1 MAKIQ
6 SAFEAGLHSSPASV
20 DAALLR
26 FEDVSYGYDEDTDAS
41 VISDITLDVDRSEFV
56 CLLGRSGCGKSTL
69 MNVAAGLIRPRSG
82 KVQFDGAPLL
92 SVNTQVGYMTQ
103 GDTLFPWRTVE
114 QNLRMPWELSARRRA
129 APADLSSRVEK
140 YLSIMNL
147 SNAAHQY
154 PAELS
159 GGMKRRALLARSLIY
174 EPKMLLMD
182 EPFAALDAQ
191 MRAMLHQELLQMV
204 RRMDQSVL
212 FITHDINEALL
223 LSDRVI
229 TLAGSPSRIVEIT
242 EIPFGRERNV
252 QELPTRRDFAELVEH
267 LWSTL
272 DKAQR

>member
-1 MAKIQ
+1 MKQASAIAGAGSRPAPAPQ
-6 SAFEAGLHSSPASV
+6 SGP
-20 DAALLR
+20 LLR
-26 FEDVSYGYDEDTDAS
+26 FENVSFGYNEDTDAS
-41 VISDITLDVDRSEFV
+41 VIRDVSFDVNRREFA

-69 MNVAAGLIRPRSG
+69 MNVAAGLIKPWSG
-82 KVQFDGAPLL
+82 KVEFDGAPLV
-92 SVNTQVGYMTQ
+92 SVNTEVGYMTQ

-114 QNLRMPWELSARRRA
+114 QNLRMPWELGVRRSA
-129 APADLSSRVEK
+129 APADLSARVQK
-140 YLSIMNL
+140 YLAMTSL
-147 SNAAHQY
+147 SHAARQY

-212 FITHDINEALL
+212 FITHDINEAIL

-229 TLAGSPSRIVEIT
+229 TLAGSPSRVVEVT

-252 QELPTRRDFAELVEH
+252 QEIATRPEYSALIEY
-267 LWSTL
+267 LWGTL
-272 DKAQR
+272 DKAKR